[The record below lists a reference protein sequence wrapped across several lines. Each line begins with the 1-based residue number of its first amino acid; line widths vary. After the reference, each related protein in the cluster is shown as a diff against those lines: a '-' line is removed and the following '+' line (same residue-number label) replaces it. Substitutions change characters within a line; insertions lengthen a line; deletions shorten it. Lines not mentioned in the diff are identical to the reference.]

1 MGWRSLAAEFE
12 SNGLALLVVGQV
24 RMSVSLVV
32 RKGISQGIADTA
44 DVVVLVRV
52 IVVHVHVLALAL
64 AHVHVPEIVLRIVR
78 DDQDAPDPGTGH
90 RAIVRVLETGLHV
103 NRLVIVPSHLMTS
116 RRAKRPETVQ
126 NRHKRNRLEKS
137 HRVVVPNRPERNRHK
152 RNRLE
157 KSHRVVVPNLPEKN
171 LHKRNRLETSHRVVV
186 PNRPET
192 SHLNKIVPNRPE
204 KNLHKRNRLE
214 TSHRVVVPN
223 RPETSHL
230 NEIVPSL
237 QINALVRV
245 PLRQVLT
252 QSVEK

>member
-137 HRVVVPNRPERNRHK
+137 HRVVVPN
-152 RNRLE
+152 
-157 KSHRVVVPNLPEKN
+157 LPEKN